1 MTKEEFTDAFLK
13 IQEMRKIKRA
23 IERYRDERNMMMD
36 YRKGKLQ
43 RLKAYMR

>member
-1 MTKEEFTDAFLK
+1 MTKEEFTCAFLK
-13 IQEMRKIKRA
+13 VQKMRKIKKA
-23 IERYRDERNMMMD
+23 IAIYRDERDMIMD